1 MWREPFIKSPL
12 YALLNERDI
21 MEGKKDEE
29 KLYHAMLKGMIK
41 QLEQKNIEIIQAD
54 LEGYKQPEFIEKN
67 RPDIIGKNKEG
78 KTVIVKIETGTTIN
92 SEKTK
97 EKFKEFSQTDG
108 EFWVEVP
115 ESRSREIAEKIKE
128 WKISIDKWFIGQDI

>member
-1 MWREPFIKSPL
+1 
-12 YALLNERDI
+12 

-41 QLEQKNIEIIQAD
+41 QLEQKNIEIMQAD
-54 LEGYKQPEFIEKN
+54 LEGYKQPEVIEKN
-67 RPDIIGKNKEG
+67 RPDIVGKKKEG
-78 KTVIVKIETGTTIN
+78 KPVIVKVETGTTIN

-97 EKFKEFSQTDG
+97 EKFKEFSQADG

-115 ESRSREIAEKIKE
+115 ESRSKEIAEKTKE
-128 WKISIDKWFIGQDI
+128 WKTPIDKWFIGRDI

>member
-1 MWREPFIKSPL
+1 
-12 YALLNERDI
+12 

-54 LEGYKQPEFIEKN
+54 LEGYKQPEVIEKN
-67 RPDIIGKNKEG
+67 RPDIVGKNKEG
-78 KTVIVKIETGTTIN
+78 KPVIVKVETGTTIN

-97 EKFKEFSQTDG
+97 EKFKEFSQADG
-108 EFWVEVP
+108 EFGVEVP
-115 ESRSREIAEKIKE
+115 ESHSKEIAEKTKE
-128 WKISIDKWFIGQDI
+128 WKTPIDKWFVARDI